1 MKFGKLDNVDGVN
14 FEMPEDPQDSIDLL
28 DKLPALQGPPN
39 VYIGCTGWSM
49 KEWVGGYYPQGTKA
63 QNYLDEY
70 AKQFNTIELNT
81 THYRIPDEQTIARWV
96 EKTPAHFRFSPKLP
110 QMISHSNDLAISN
123 TYTQSFCQ
131 VIVGLG
137 ERLGTS
143 FMQLPPHFGPD
154 QLDLLELFLKKF
166 PVDKVPLA
174 IEIRHSAFFEQ
185 PEEMS
190 KLNALLAHFGVGTVF
205 SDVAGCREALHLH
218 LTNATAMV
226 RFVGNDLHPSD
237 YERVDAWME
246 RLQLWIEKGLE
257 NIYFFHHQ
265 PENILAPDMAE
276 YFIKKMN
283 ERCGLSLAVP
293 NKHQDQQLSLF

>member
-1 MKFGKLDNVDGVN
+1 MKFGKLDNVDSVN
-14 FEMPEDPQDSIDLL
+14 FEMPEDPQDTIDLL
-28 DKLPALQGPPN
+28 DKLSPLQGPPK

-49 KEWVGGYYPQGTKA
+49 KEWVGGYYPPGTKS

-96 EKTPAHFRFSPKLP
+96 DKTPAHFRFSPKLP
-110 QMISHSNDLAISN
+110 QIISHSNDLAISN

-154 QLDLLELFLKKF
+154 KLDLLELFLKKF

-174 IEIRHSAFFEQ
+174 IEVRHPTFFEQ
-185 PEEMS
+185 PEEMA
-190 KLNALLAHFGVGTVF
+190 KLNALLAHFSVGTVF
-205 SDVAGCREALHLH
+205 SDVAGCREVLHLH
-218 LTNATAMV
+218 LTTPMAMI

-237 YERVDAWME
+237 YERVDAWIE
-246 RLQLWIEKGLE
+246 RLKQWIDKGLE
-257 NIYFFHHQ
+257 SIYFFHHQ

-276 YFIKKMN
+276 YFIRKMN
-283 ERCGLSLAVP
+283 EVCELSLTVP
-293 NKHQDQQLSLF
+293 TKHQNQQLSLF